1 MSRTR
6 TSRAIEALGGTTLAL
21 ACAIAIWFAGAGT
34 ALAPNESRTTSY
46 LGTTSSGAKWISSN
60 TTTTAYFLSSTNW
73 TVSSIP
79 VGSPCSKYANVGNDY
94 DLTSVVQGSGS
105 FRRCV

>member
-6 TSRAIEALGGTTLAL
+6 TSRAIDALGGTALAL
-21 ACAIAIWFAGAGT
+21 VCATAVWFAGAGT

-46 LGTTSSGAKWISSN
+46 LGTTSPIAKWLHSDTS
-60 TTTTAYFLSSTNW
+60 TTAYFLSNTNW

-79 VGSPCSKYANVGNDY
+79 VGSPCSRSR
-94 DLTSVVQGSGS
+94 TSETTTT
-105 FRRCV
+105 

>member
-6 TSRAIEALGGTTLAL
+6 TSRAIEALAGTAIAL
-21 ACAIAIWFAGAGT
+21 ACATAVWFAGAGT

-46 LGTTSSGAKWISSN
+46 LGTTSASAKWLYDKR
-60 TTTTAYFLSSTNW
+60 TTTAYYLSSTNW

-94 DLTSVVQGSGS
+94 ELTTVVQGSGS
-105 FRRCV
+105 YRRCM

>member
-6 TSRAIEALGGTTLAL
+6 ASRAIEALAGTTLAL
-21 ACAIAIWFAGAGT
+21 ACAIAVWFAGAGT

-46 LGTTSSGAKWISSN
+46 LGTTSAISKWIASN
-60 TTTTAYFLSSTNW
+60 VSTTAYFLSSSNW

-79 VGSPCSKYANVGNDY
+79 VGSPCSMFANVGNDY
-94 DLTSVVQGSGS
+94 DLITVVQGSGAY
-105 FRRCV
+105 RRCV